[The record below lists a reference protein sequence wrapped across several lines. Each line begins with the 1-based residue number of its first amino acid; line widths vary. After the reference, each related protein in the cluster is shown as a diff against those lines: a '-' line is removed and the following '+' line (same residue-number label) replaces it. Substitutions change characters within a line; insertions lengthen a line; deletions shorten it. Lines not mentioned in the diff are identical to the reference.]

1 MNIVK
6 NKLEELFNIRTRED
20 YPAILLFIHSF
31 FQGISL
37 VFLVTASYALFLST
51 FNVKTL
57 PYVYIISA
65 AMIAAVRF
73 VHSKIEQNISFTTL
87 IFFKTG
93 FILFSVEIFYLC
105 LTGSEWVIMVL
116 VIWHN
121 VLIVF
126 ADLDFLGLAGRI
138 QSLRQNRKF
147 SGLASSVTAFASF
160 IGGLSVPGI
169 VNTIGAP
176 NLLLISAFGILS
188 CLFILLL
195 ITREFGDRFISQEEA
210 QEKESRT
217 LSDVLK
223 DPYLKLV
230 FCFVAFSVF
239 GYYFLDYIFFC
250 QLENCHYSE
259 NRIAAFLGAFFAGC
273 SFLTLLSNVFLY
285 DKIITRYGLGLI
297 TVPIVTA
304 VGAAL
309 AIAAFF
315 GPVAVF
321 FWLITVIKLLDNA
334 CRYSFENPCM
344 RILFLPL
351 DRQVKSIIFSVS
363 TVQPVALMITGF
375 MLLLLTSFFSFKA
388 IHLICVLSVILWTWI
403 FIAVLLRRK
412 YIKVLKKAI
421 MKQRAGG
428 IQNNTPG
435 EIITDFE
442 TEPDESIADSETEVE
457 EESPRKVQGLI
468 DINDESLVSHK
479 DDFDFDF
486 DHDAETGIYTGDVE
500 DIINFEDFVDDLL
513 GDDETVPD
521 NSFKKQVVPENA
533 AKLPLAD
540 PDDNDDDACAFDPDD
555 IGFEPLLTDED
566 LFGVASEKIVS
577 SKHVE
582 KIVVFPNQYLSDKEL
597 DIEDIFEKPEKLIF
611 NTDKKIMILN
621 SSDIFSSLPYKYLV
635 KIASAVEDIHIG
647 AGEEIVKKGDVGKS
661 MYVIADGCVGVYDGE
676 RLSEIFDKGAIE
688 EMAMLCPKLHEV
700 TVKAIDNTYLLRLDE
715 DMIYSLMAENIE
727 LVRSIIRVICKKA

>member
-6 NKLEELFNIRTRED
+6 NKLEKVFNIRTRED

-37 VFLVTASYALFLST
+37 VFLITASYALFLSA
-51 FNVKTL
+51 FNVRTL

-65 AMIAAVRF
+65 GMIAGVRF
-73 VHSKIEQNISFTTL
+73 AYSKIEQNISFTTL

-105 LTGSEWVIMVL
+105 LRLTESEWVIMAL

-138 QSLRQNRKF
+138 AGLRQNKKF
-147 SGLASSVTAFASF
+147 SGLASSGTAVASF
-160 IGGLSVPGI
+160 IGGFSVPGV

-188 CLFILLL
+188 CLFVLLI

-210 QEKESRT
+210 QEKESKT
-217 LSDVLK
+217 MSDVLK

-230 FCFVAFSVF
+230 FCFAAFSVF
-239 GYYFLDYIFFC
+239 GYYFLDYIFFY
-250 QLENCHYSE
+250 QVESCHYSE
-259 NRIAAFLGAFFAGC
+259 NQIAAFLGAFFAGC

-285 DKIITRYGLGLI
+285 DRIITRYGLGLI

-304 VGAAL
+304 VGSAL

-334 CRYSFENPCM
+334 CRHSFENPSVK
-344 RILFLPL
+344 ILFLPL
-351 DRQVKSIIFSVS
+351 DRQMKSLTLSVS
-363 TVQPVALMITGF
+363 TVQPVALMIAGF

-388 IHLICVLSVILWTWI
+388 IHLICALSVILWAWI

-421 MKQRAGG
+421 MKQRAGRAVQDD
-428 IQNNTPG
+428 IIPG
-435 EIITDFE
+435 DSDFE
-442 TEPDESIADSETEVE
+442 AETEVE
-457 EESPRKVQGLI
+457 EEIKEEAPEKINGLI
-468 DINDESLVSHK
+468 DINDESLVTHK

-486 DHDAETGIYTGDVE
+486 DHDAETGVTPGDVE
-500 DIINFEDFVDDLL
+500 DIIKIEDFVDDLL
-513 GDDETVPD
+513 GDDENIP
-521 NSFKKQVVPENA
+521 NYNFQKKASEKAEVLIP
-533 AKLPLAD
+533 D
-540 PDDNDDDACAFDPDD
+540 PDVDDNTFDPDD
-555 IGFEPLLTDED
+555 TGFEPLLTDED
-566 LFGVASEKIVS
+566 LFGVASGTGDL
-577 SKHVE
+577 SKKVE
-582 KIVVFPNQYLSDKEL
+582 KIVVFPNQFLSDKDLAIDEP
-597 DIEDIFEKPEKLIF
+597 FEKPEKLVF
-611 NTDKKIMILN
+611 NTDKKVMILN
-621 SSDIFSSLPYKYLV
+621 SSEIFSSLSYKYLI
-635 KIASAVEDIHIG
+635 KIASVVEDIYVE
-647 AGEEIVKKGDVGKS
+647 AGEEIVTKGDIGKS
-661 MYVIADGCVGVYDGE
+661 MYVIADGCVGVYDGD

-715 DMIYSLMAENIE
+715 NMIYNLMADNIE
-727 LVRSIIRVICKKA
+727 LVRAIIRVICKKT